1 MKIAFDVTALYVAQG
16 GIFYYDYNLA
26 RALLEHAAE
35 HELLFIDYYP
45 IHGGWIDPPELR
57 MLEDAEILRH
67 VKGLRHRK
75 LSRLHFLQHSTLFPV
90 AKWIDRTL
98 FKPWALAADWVQ
110 EHRLAPMLEGVDVF
124 HSSEVLLWKQ
134 PDALNVTT
142 IYDLSALLFP
152 EYHTDQTREIQAKK
166 YRFAYEEADIV
177 IAISKATKRDIVE
190 HLGIPAERIHV
201 VYPGCEDIFR
211 PIQDRGEL
219 QTMLAPLGLTP
230 GDYLLYVGT
239 LEPRKNLLR
248 LVEAYHRA
256 RHNLSVPIPKLILA
270 GAPGWDFRRIFE
282 LIEVLDLE
290 DDVRYVGRVSRTT
303 LPFLYSGARLFV
315 YPSLYE
321 GFGLPPL
328 EAMACGTPV
337 ITSNVSS
344 LPEVVGEAG
353 LMVAPTDIEALAQ
366 AIVELLSDSYRSDC
380 LRDAGLFRS
389 QFFSWKRSLIK
400 LLNTYNTLLS
410 AKLTLS

>member
-16 GIFYYDYNLA
+16 GIFYYDHNLA
-26 RALLEHAAE
+26 RALLEHATE
-35 HELLFIDYYP
+35 HELLFIDYSP
-45 IHGGWIDPPELR
+45 IHGGWVDPPELHV
-57 MLEDAEILRH
+57 LEDAEILQH

-75 LSRLHFLQHSTLFPV
+75 LSRLHFLQNPILFSA

-110 EHRLAPMLEGVDVF
+110 ERRLAPVLEGVDVF
-124 HSSEVLLWKQ
+124 HSSEVLLWRQ

-152 EYHTDQTREIQAKK
+152 EYHTDQTREIQAQK
-166 YRFAYEEADIV
+166 YRFAREEADV
-177 IAISKATKRDIVE
+177 VVTISQATKRDIVE

-211 PIQDRGEL
+211 PVQDREEL
-219 QTMLAPLGLTP
+219 QTMLKPLGLTP
-230 GDYLLYVGT
+230 GDYLLHVGT

-248 LVEAYHRA
+248 LVRAYNRVRRELPA
-256 RHNLSVPIPKLILA
+256 STPKLVLA
-270 GAPGWDFRRIFE
+270 GAPGWNFRKLFE
-282 LIEVLDLE
+282 LIETLDLE
-290 DDVRYVGRVSRTT
+290 DDVRYVGRVPRAT
-303 LPFLYSGARLFV
+303 LPFLYSGAQFFV

-337 ITSNVSS
+337 ITSNISS
-344 LPEVVGEAG
+344 LPEVVGETG
-353 LMVAPTDIEALAQ
+353 VMIAPTDTDALAE
-366 AIVELLSDSYRSDC
+366 AILALLGDPDRC
-380 LRDAGLFRS
+380 AALGAGSLERAMN
-389 QFFSWKRSLIK
+389 FSWCRAAERLLAVYSL
-400 LLNTYNTLLS
+400 S
-410 AKLTLS
+410 

>member
-26 RALLEHAAE
+26 RALLEHATE

-57 MLEDAEILRH
+57 VLEDAEILRH

-75 LSRLHFLQHSTLFPV
+75 LSRLHFLQHPILSPV

-98 FKPWALAADWVQ
+98 FKPWALAADRVQ
-110 EHRLAPMLEGVDVF
+110 KRRLTPVLEGVDVF

-134 PDALNVTT
+134 LGALNVTT

-152 EYHTDQTREIQAKK
+152 EYHTDQTREIQAQK
-166 YRFAYEEADIV
+166 YRFACEEADV
-177 IAISKATKRDIVE
+177 VVTISQATKRDIVK

-201 VYPGCEDIFR
+201 VYPGFEDIFH
-211 PIQDRGEL
+211 PIQDRKEL

-230 GDYLLYVGT
+230 GDYLLHVGT

-248 LVEAYHRA
+248 LVEAYHRV
-256 RHNLSVPIPKLILA
+256 RHNLSVPIPKLVLA

-282 LIEVLDLE
+282 LIEGLDLE

-353 LMVAPTDIEALAQ
+353 LMVPPTDIDALVEALM
-366 AIVELLSDSYRSDC
+366 ELLSDSERREQ
-380 LRDAGLFRS
+380 LREAGISRAR
-389 QFFSWKRSLIK
+389 QFSWDKAVGK
-400 LLNTYNTLLS
+400 LLDVYVS
-410 AKLTLS
+410 ESRRI